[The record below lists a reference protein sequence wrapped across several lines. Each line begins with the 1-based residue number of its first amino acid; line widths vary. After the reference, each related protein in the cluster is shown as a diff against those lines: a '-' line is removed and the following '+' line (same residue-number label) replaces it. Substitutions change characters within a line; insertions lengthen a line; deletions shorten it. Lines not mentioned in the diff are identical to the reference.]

1 MFSDSNQ
8 HGFLENVRYS
18 DTCHLLRSCKKALIG
33 TCLCLN
39 YYCRKYAVIQ
49 FCVMGRSIP
58 SRKVSIQSSN
68 CNLHVC
74 QNTVGF
80 SLYMSHQ
87 PLNLRKICTS
97 YAYINPQSCT
107 KMNYAERFTN
117 FCSQHNC
124 RGSLSAYESCLGGD
138 FGIRISPAAQ
148 LRFFH
153 GINSKC
159 GLPAPESGS

>member
-1 MFSDSNQ
+1 MVFSILN
-8 HGFLENVRYS
+8 FRYNN
-18 DTCHLLRSCKKALIG
+18 TCHLLRSCKKTLIG

-39 YYCRKYAVIQ
+39 YYCRKYTVIQ

-80 SLYMSHQ
+80 SLFMPHH
-87 PLNLRKICTS
+87 PRNLCKICTS
-97 YAYINPQSCT
+97 YAYINPHSCT
-107 KMNYAERFTN
+107 KMNYAERLTN
-117 FCSQHNC
+117 FWSQHIC
-124 RGSLSAYESCLGGD
+124 RGSLTAHESCLGGD
-138 FGIRISPAAQ
+138 FGIPISPAVQ

-153 GINSKC
+153 GINSKY
-159 GLPAPESGS
+159 GAPVPEPVS